1 MFNIEST
8 HGDLVDLLRGQ
19 TGLVPAPEISD
30 GLETIGSDMDSI
42 TDTLSTMYFQLKD
55 IADACVDGTLASEF
69 PYVQGIGDLDDKAEE
84 VVRELMTELATNLM
98 TSIRDLTRF
107 DRVDRR

>member
-8 HGDLVDLLRGQ
+8 HGDLVDQLRTQ
-19 TGLVPAPEISD
+19 SD
-30 GLETIGSDMDSI
+30 KTEEFENTVEELGSDMDSI
-42 TDTLSTMYFQLKD
+42 TDTLTTMYFQLSD
-55 IADACVDGTLASEF
+55 IESAAEAGTLASEF
-69 PYVQGIGDLDDKAEE
+69 PYVQGIGDLDDDAAE
-84 VVRELMTELATNLM
+84 VVRELMTELTANLM

>member
-30 GLETIGSDMDSI
+30 GLEKIAIDIESI
-42 TDTLSTMYFQLKD
+42 TEKLSEMYYYLDDLERAALDGYLGSQLR
-55 IADACVDGTLASEF
+55 
-69 PYVQGIGDLDDKAEE
+69 YVEGLSDLDEKATD
-84 VVRELMTELATNLM
+84 VVRELMTELAGNLM
-98 TSIRDLTRF
+98 SSIRDLTRY

>member
-8 HGDLVDLLRGQ
+8 HGDLVDQLRTQ
-19 TGLVPAPEISD
+19 SD
-30 GLETIGSDMDSI
+30 KTEEFENTVDTLGSDMDSI
-42 TDTLSTMYFQLKD
+42 TDTLTTMYFQLSD
-55 IADACVDGTLASEF
+55 IESAAEAGTLASEF
-69 PYVQGIGDLDDKAEE
+69 PYVQGIGDLDDDAAE
-84 VVRELMTELATNLM
+84 VVRELMTELTANLM